1 MYILLLKEGIMKKI
15 VFVFLG
21 IMLIMSSVSGLDV
34 GDDTVSFANMN
45 LEGKFLLSKNYV
57 GKSWIIIDFF
67 ATYCV
72 PCKEEIPELEI
83 LLEEFGED
91 NLQCFVM
98 ATDKDGSSIVGPYF
112 QETPTSLTVLI
123 DRYMVTAK
131 RFDVDSI
138 PTVFLISPEGKIEF
152 KAVGYSKE
160 AIEEMRAIL
169 TNALSE

>member
-1 MYILLLKEGIMKKI
+1 MKKI
-15 VFVFLG
+15 LLILIG
-21 IMLIMSSVSGLDV
+21 IILIAASLSSLEV
-34 GDDTVSFANMN
+34 GDDAATFANMN
-45 LEGKFLLSKNYV
+45 LSGKFLLSKNYV

-67 ATYCV
+67 ATYCI
-72 PCKEEIPELEI
+72 PCKEEIPELEG
-83 LLEEFGED
+83 LLEEFGKE

-98 ATDKDGSSIVGPYF
+98 ATDKDGNSIVEPYF
-112 QETPTSLTVLI
+112 QETPTTLTVLI

-131 RFDVDSI
+131 RYNVDSI

-169 TNALSE
+169 TNAMSG

>member
-1 MYILLLKEGIMKKI
+1 MKKI
-15 VFVFLG
+15 LLILIG
-21 IMLIMSSVSGLDV
+21 IMLIMGSVSGLEV
-34 GDDTVSFANMN
+34 GDDTASFANMN
-45 LEGKFLLSKNYV
+45 LEGKFLLSKNFV

-72 PCKEEIPELEI
+72 PCKEEIPKLEV
-83 LLEEFGED
+83 LLEEFGGD

-98 ATDKDGSSIVGPYF
+98 ATDKDGSSSVEPYF

-131 RFDVDSI
+131 RFSVDSI

-152 KAVGYSKE
+152 KSIGYSEE
-160 AIEEMRAIL
+160 AIEEMRDIL
-169 TNALSE
+169 SNALSE

>member
-1 MYILLLKEGIMKKI
+1 MKKVLLVIIGIMMI
-15 VFVFLG
+15 S
-21 IMLIMSSVSGLDV
+21 SSVFGLET
-34 GDDTVSFANMN
+34 GDDAATFANMN
-45 LEGKFLLSKNYV
+45 LSGKFLLSKNYV

-72 PCKEEIPELEI
+72 PCKEEIPELEV
-83 LLEEFGED
+83 LLEEFGDD

-98 ATDKDGSSIVGPYF
+98 ATDKEGSSRVEPYF

-131 RFDVDSI
+131 RFTVDSI

-152 KAVGYSKE
+152 KSIGYSEK